1 MPQTTTQ
8 ILRCLILGK
17 YTAAVVED
25 GHLEVQGSQPLAG
38 PLPDSIRARR
48 DELVEFLV
56 EYGDGVWP
64 PATGSKLRTIE
75 KSSGCGLAAALD
87 VVDRARRGAAA

>member
-8 ILRCLILGK
+8 ILRCLTLGK

-25 GHLEVQGSQPLAG
+25 AHLEVQGSQPLAG

-75 KSSGCGLAAALD
+75 ESSGCGLAAALD